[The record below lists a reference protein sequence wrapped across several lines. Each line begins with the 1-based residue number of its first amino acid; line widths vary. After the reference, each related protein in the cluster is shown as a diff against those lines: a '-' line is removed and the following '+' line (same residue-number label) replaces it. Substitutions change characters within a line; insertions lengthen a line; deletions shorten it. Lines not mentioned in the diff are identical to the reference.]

1 MAYEDMKAAKMNV
14 VSLASNPKVMKS
26 RHLSMSV
33 RQEGR
38 VLRAVAWRMA
48 ERADFVSTHA
58 RDLDVAFNLTENHFR
73 GETTI
78 ELSVA
83 DVRQAR

>member
-1 MAYEDMKAAKMNV
+1 MAIIDMLESTPPLM
-14 VSLASNPKVMKS
+14 
-26 RHLSMSV
+26 
-33 RQEGR
+33 EY
-38 VLRAVAWRMA
+38 MA

-58 RDLDVAFNLTENHFR
+58 RNLDVAFNLTENHFR